1 MEKFDREWW
10 KDFSEKCILEQLE
23 HSFIDLVAIMDK
35 VDDLDTKLKIGD
47 VIATIAWAITAQKL
61 NEGET

>member
-10 KDFSEKCILEQLE
+10 QNFSEKSISKQLE
-23 HSFIDLVAIMDK
+23 HSFIDLAAIMDK

-47 VIATIAWAITAQKL
+47 VISTIAWTITAQKL
-61 NEGET
+61 NEGK